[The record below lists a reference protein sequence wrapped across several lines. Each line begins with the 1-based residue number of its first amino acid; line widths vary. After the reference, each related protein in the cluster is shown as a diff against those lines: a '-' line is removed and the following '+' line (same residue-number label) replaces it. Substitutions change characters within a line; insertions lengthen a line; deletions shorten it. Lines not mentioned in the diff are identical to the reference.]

1 MNRTALVILGALV
14 AMSSPAWRSTALA
27 DASRGTLDGSGTSS
41 SAPQSLPFGGYLD
54 GQITIHPPFS
64 PGSSP
69 ECNANF
75 TGDPS
80 APGHSVTVSDVGVGV
95 FDFIGGLR
103 FESLTC
109 LDPNSASNP
118 GTGVLIGA
126 NGERIFIAFDNDV
139 QPDPNDPT
147 QVTASG
153 PQWITGGTGRF
164 EGATGS
170 QECHFRGTFTSPT
183 TAVVHG
189 TCIGTIEI
197 RGIPGP
203 LHASSL
209 ARTAPGGSTAN
220 DGGGMT
226 WGKLKAIYR

>member
-1 MNRTALVILGALV
+1 MKRTVLVILGVLV
-14 AMSSPAWRSTALA
+14 ALSSPAWRSTASA
-27 DASRGTLDGSGTSS
+27 DANRVTLNASATSTG
-41 SAPQSLPFGGYLD
+41 APQSLPFGGYLD
-54 GQITIHPPFS
+54 GNITIHLPFS

-109 LDPNSASNP
+109 VDPTSASNP

-139 QPDPNDPT
+139 QPDPDDPT
-147 QVTASG
+147 QVTATG

-164 EGATGS
+164 EGATGT
-170 QECHFRGTFTSPT
+170 QECHFRGTYTSPT

-197 RGIPGP
+197 RGIPGS
-203 LHASSL
+203 LNASSP
-209 ARTAPGGSTAN
+209 ARTAPAGSRAN
-220 DGGGMT
+220 DGRGMT